1 MNKRSIALILCF
13 ALTLSMLVS
22 PEQSAAK
29 KAKLKLNKKKVT
41 LYVGKSVQLK
51 VKGTKKKAKWKSSS
65 KKTASVSS
73 KGKVSAKKKGT
84 ARITAKVGKKKLV
97 CRVTVKNKKK
107 PVPIHTGS
115 MNTAPAQPQTS
126 SNPGVGASTQPL
138 VSLKPGDK
146 PSPSA
151 AATADPGDKP
161 SPSAAATAD
170 PGDKPSP
177 SAAATADPGDKPSPS
192 AAATSDP
199 GDKPSPSAAATA
211 DPGDKPSPSAAATS
225 APGTKPSPS
234 ATATAAPGTKPSPSA
249 TATAAPG
256 TKPSPS
262 ASATADPGDY
272 PTEIVSMKDTYD
284 NIFGKTGT
292 CINLVQLQDPE
303 TLEYVKK
310 HFSSFTLENEM
321 KPDYLMPGWLQP
333 ISTEEAKKKTGD
345 YVIPESYKETT
356 VPQFNYDTVDKVLK
370 IAKDNG
376 LKIRYHVLV
385 WHSQSPEWFFKVNYS
400 QDEAAE
406 YVSEEVM
413 YERMQMYISS
423 MIHHVYTLDNGAYK
437 DVVYTWDV
445 ANEYFSNTPD
455 KNWAAVFGNR
465 ENIEGETSTDRPAL
479 GTRPT
484 YIKRAFEMAYDALA
498 EFGLQD
504 KVPLFYND
512 FNTYFTKEKII
523 EMIHFINED
532 REVCSGVGM
541 QSHLALANPTVDTY
555 INTVAAFVQEGFQV
569 QITELDVGCTP
580 NKDKDDPDPTEEELA
595 AAYQK
600 QAEYVKE
607 LTKQL
612 ITLQKW
618 SGNKITGLTWWGLY
632 DAISWRKYEHVLM
645 FDKDMNDAKP
655 SYYAFM
661 QAAKEVP
668 EEPVKPSV
676 SSAVKL
682 DFNSQGAYESESND
696 AKCQLNE
703 DGSLTVTFTA
713 QYAAVR
719 FDLPASLKKDSPY
732 KSVVLTYTSSGG
744 NLGHSFYT
752 EAGKKTNWGGE
763 IKASADVKTCG
774 LNTANEY
781 TVNDILQGFQIF
793 NGGEAS
799 VEKPI
804 TITIKSLIFYEKT
817 AYYPWELNPDEVQT
831 PAPEPEPDLDA
842 APEGEGWQALP
853 LDQMSGGTKEEGRV
867 VLNDIEQVTVPL
879 PKTVEGDGKK
889 LEVVVKGT
897 LGTGSQGLRMW
908 LANGTGTASDQY
920 YFTKTGV
927 GFGGAGDPD
936 VFFKTGA
943 FELQKV
949 LTVGHT
955 EKEERVTTAN
965 NLLLKAPV
973 SGGKMQEVTIYG
985 IYVREVQE

>member
-1 MNKRSIALILCF
+1 MKYIIMYQKGFDLMNKRSIALILCF

-29 KAKLKLNKKKVT
+29 KAKLKLNKKKAT

-51 VKGTKKKAKWKSSS
+51 VKGTKKKAKWKSSN
-65 KKTASVSS
+65 KKVAAVSS

-84 ARITAKVGKKKLV
+84 ARITAKIGKKKLV

-107 PVPIHTGS
+107 PVPVHTGS
-115 MNTAPAQPQTS
+115 VNTAPSQPQTS
-126 SNPGVGASTQPL
+126 SDPGVGASAQPQT
-138 VSLKPGDK
+138 SLKPGDK
-146 PSPSA
+146 PSLSA
-151 AATADPGDKP
+151 SPIPDPGDKP
-161 SPSAAATAD
+161 SPSASASSD
-170 PGDKPSP
+170 PGNKPSP
-177 SAAATADPGDKPSPS
+177 SAS
-192 AAATSDP
+192 ATSD
-199 GDKPSPSAAATA
+199 
-211 DPGDKPSPSAAATS
+211 
-225 APGTKPSPS
+225 
-234 ATATAAPGTKPSPSA
+234 
-249 TATAAPG
+249 PG

-262 ASATADPGDY
+262 ASASSDPGTKPSPSAAATLDPGTKPSPSAAATAKPGTKPSASPATSPGVKPSPSATATTAPGEY

-284 NIFGKTGT
+284 DIFGKTGT
-292 CINLVQLQDPE
+292 CINLVQLQDAE

-310 HFSSFTLENEM
+310 HYSSFTLENEM

-356 VPQFNYDTVDKVLK
+356 VPKFNYDTVDKVLK
-370 IAKDNG
+370 IAKENG
-376 LKIRYHVLV
+376 LKVRYHVLV

-413 YERMQMYISS
+413 YERMRMYISS

-465 ENIEGETSTDRPAL
+465 ENIEGKTSTDRPEL

-498 EFGLQD
+498 EFDLQD
-504 KVPLFYND
+504 TVSLFYND
-512 FNTYFTKEKII
+512 FNTYYTKEKII
-523 EMIHFINED
+523 EMINFINEE
-532 REVCSGVGM
+532 RKVCSGVGM

-555 INTVAAFVQEGFQV
+555 VNTVAAFVQAGFQV
-569 QITELDVGCTP
+569 QVTELDVGCTP
-580 NKDKDDPDPTEEELA
+580 KKGEDDPDPTEKELEE
-595 AAYQK
+595 AYQK

-632 DAISWRKYEHVLM
+632 DAISWREYEHVLM

-668 EEPVKPSV
+668 DEPVKPSV

-682 DFNSQGAYESESND
+682 DFNTQGSYESDSQGAV
-696 AKCQLNE
+696 CQPNE
-703 DGSLTVTFTA
+703 DGSLTITFTA
-713 QYAAVR
+713 QHAGVR

-732 KSVVLTYTSSGG
+732 KSVVLTYTSTGD
-744 NLGHSFYT
+744 NVGHSFYT
-752 EAGKKTNWGGE
+752 AAGEKTSWGS
-763 IKASADVKTCG
+763 IKAAAVEKTCG
-774 LNTANEY
+774 INTAGDY
-781 TVNDILQGFQIF
+781 TVNDILQGFKIF
-793 NGGEAS
+793 NSAEATS
-799 VEKPI
+799 ENPVI
-804 TITIKSLIFYEKT
+804 ITIKSLIFYEKT

-831 PAPEPEPDLDA
+831 PAPEPEPDLEA
-842 APEGEGWQALP
+842 PPEGEGWQALP
-853 LDQMSGGTKEEGRV
+853 LDQMSDGVKEGGRV

-879 PKTVEGDGKK
+879 PKTMEGDGKK

-897 LGTGSQGLRMW
+897 LGTSSQGLRMW

-920 YFTKTGV
+920 YFTKTGI

-955 EKEERVTTAN
+955 ENEERVTTAN
-965 NLLLKAPV
+965 NLLLKAPAP
-973 SGGKMQEVTIYG
+973 GAKMQEVTIYG

>member
-1 MNKRSIALILCF
+1 MKYIIMYQKGFDLMNKRSIALILCF

-29 KAKLKLNKKKVT
+29 KAKLKLNKKKAT

-51 VKGTKKKAKWKSSS
+51 VKGTKKKAKWKSSN
-65 KKTASVSS
+65 KKVAAVSS

-84 ARITAKVGKKKLV
+84 ARITAKIGKKKLV

-107 PVPIHTGS
+107 PVPVHTGS
-115 MNTAPAQPQTS
+115 VNTAPSQPQTS
-126 SNPGVGASTQPL
+126 SDPGVGASAQPQT
-138 VSLKPGDK
+138 SLKPGDK
-146 PSPSA
+146 PSLSA
-151 AATADPGDKP
+151 SPIPDPGDKP
-161 SPSAAATAD
+161 SPSASASSD
-170 PGDKPSP
+170 PGNKPSP
-177 SAAATADPGDKPSPS
+177 SAS
-192 AAATSDP
+192 ATSD
-199 GDKPSPSAAATA
+199 
-211 DPGDKPSPSAAATS
+211 
-225 APGTKPSPS
+225 
-234 ATATAAPGTKPSPSA
+234 
-249 TATAAPG
+249 PG

-262 ASATADPGDY
+262 ASASSDPGTKPSPSAAATLDPGTKPSPSAAATAKPGTKPSASPATSPGVKPSPSATATTDPGEY
-272 PTEIVSMKDTYD
+272 PAEIVSIKDTYD
-284 NIFGKTGT
+284 DIFGKTGT
-292 CINLVQLQDPE
+292 CINLFQLQDAE

-310 HFSSFTLENEM
+310 HYSSFTLENEM

-370 IAKDNG
+370 IAKENG
-376 LKIRYHVLV
+376 LKVRYHVLV

-413 YERMQMYISS
+413 YERMRMYISS

-465 ENIEGETSTDRPAL
+465 ENIEGKTSTDRPAL

-512 FNTYFTKEKII
+512 FNTYFTTEKII
-523 EMIHFINED
+523 EMINFINED

-580 NKDKDDPDPTEEELA
+580 NKEDDDPDPTEEELA
-595 AAYQK
+595 VAYQK

-668 EEPVKPSV
+668 DEPVKPSV

-682 DFNSQGAYESESND
+682 DFNTQGSYESDSQGAV
-696 AKCQLNE
+696 CQLNE
-703 DGSLTVTFTA
+703 DGSLTITFTA
-713 QYAAVR
+713 QHAGVR

-732 KSVVLTYTSSGG
+732 KSVVLTYTSTGD
-744 NLGHSFYT
+744 NVGHSFYT
-752 EAGKKTNWGGE
+752 AAGEKTSWGS
-763 IKASADVKTCG
+763 IKAAAVEKTCG
-774 LNTANEY
+774 INTAGDY
-781 TVNDILQGFQIF
+781 TVNDILQGFKIF
-793 NGGEAS
+793 NSAEATPENP
-799 VEKPI
+799 VI
-804 TITIKSLIFYEKT
+804 ITIKSLIFYEKT

-853 LDQMSGGTKEEGRV
+853 LDQMSDGVKEDGRV
-867 VLNDIEQVTVPL
+867 VLNGKGQVTIPL
-879 PKTVEGDGKK
+879 PETIEGDGKK

-897 LGTGSQGLRMW
+897 LGTTSQGLRMW

-920 YFTKTGV
+920 YFTKTEGI

-965 NLLLKAPV
+965 NLLLKGPSYNV
-973 SGGKMQEVTIYG
+973 NMLEVTIYG

>member
-1 MNKRSIALILCF
+1 MKYIIMYQKGFDLMNKRSIALILCF

-29 KAKLKLNKKKVT
+29 KAKLKLNKKKAT

-51 VKGTKKKAKWKSSS
+51 VKGTKKKAKWKSSN
-65 KKTASVSS
+65 KKVAAVSS

-84 ARITAKVGKKKLV
+84 ARITAKIGKKKLV

-107 PVPIHTGS
+107 PVPVHTGS
-115 MNTAPAQPQTS
+115 VNTAPSQPQTS
-126 SNPGVGASTQPL
+126 SDPGVGASAQPQT
-138 VSLKPGDK
+138 SLKPGDK
-146 PSPSA
+146 PSLSA
-151 AATADPGDKP
+151 SPIPDPGDKP
-161 SPSAAATAD
+161 SPSASASSD
-170 PGDKPSP
+170 PGNKPSP
-177 SAAATADPGDKPSPS
+177 SAS
-192 AAATSDP
+192 ATSD
-199 GDKPSPSAAATA
+199 
-211 DPGDKPSPSAAATS
+211 
-225 APGTKPSPS
+225 
-234 ATATAAPGTKPSPSA
+234 
-249 TATAAPG
+249 PG

-262 ASATADPGDY
+262 ASASSDPGTKPSPSAAATLDPGTKPSPSAAATAKPGTKPSASPATSPGVKPSPSATATTDPGEY
-272 PTEIVSMKDTYD
+272 PAEIVSIKDTYD
-284 NIFGKTGT
+284 DIFGKTGT
-292 CINLVQLQDPE
+292 CINLFQLQDAE

-310 HFSSFTLENEM
+310 HYSSFTLENEM

-370 IAKDNG
+370 IAKENG
-376 LKIRYHVLV
+376 LKVRYHVLV

-413 YERMQMYISS
+413 YERMRMYISS

-465 ENIEGETSTDRPAL
+465 ENIEGKTSTDRPAL

-512 FNTYFTKEKII
+512 FNTYFTTEKII
-523 EMIHFINED
+523 EMINFINED

-580 NKDKDDPDPTEEELA
+580 NKEDDDPDPTEEELA
-595 AAYQK
+595 VAYQK

-668 EEPVKPSV
+668 DEPVKPSV

-682 DFNSQGAYESESND
+682 DFNTQGSYESDSQGAV
-696 AKCQLNE
+696 CQLNE
-703 DGSLTVTFTA
+703 DGSLTITFTA
-713 QYAAVR
+713 KHAGVR

-732 KSVVLTYTSSGG
+732 KSVVLTYTSTGD
-744 NLGHSFYT
+744 NVGHSFYT
-752 EAGKKTNWGGE
+752 AAGEKTSWGS
-763 IKASADVKTCG
+763 IKAAAVEKTCG
-774 LNTANEY
+774 INTAGDY
-781 TVNDILQGFQIF
+781 TVNDILQGFKIF
-793 NGGEAS
+793 NSAEATLENP
-799 VEKPI
+799 VI
-804 TITIKSLIFYEKT
+804 ITIKSLIFYEKT

-831 PAPEPEPDLDA
+831 PEPEPEPDLEA
-842 APEGEGWQALP
+842 PPEGEGWQALP
-853 LDQMSGGTKEEGRV
+853 LDQMSDGVKEEGRV

-879 PKTVEGDGKK
+879 PKTMEGDGKK

-897 LGTGSQGLRMW
+897 LGTSSQGLRMW

-927 GFGGAGDPD
+927 GFGGAGDAD

-965 NLLLKAPV
+965 NLLLKAPAP
-973 SGGKMQEVTIYG
+973 GAKMQEVTIYG

>member
-1 MNKRSIALILCF
+1 MNKRRIALILCF
-13 ALTLSMLVS
+13 ALTLSMLIK
-22 PEQSAAK
+22 PELSEAK
-29 KAKLKLNKKKVT
+29 TSKPRLNKKKVT
-41 LYVGKSVQLK
+41 LYVGKSVRLK
-51 VKGTKKKAKWKSSS
+51 VKGTKKKAKWKSSN
-65 KKTASVSS
+65 KKVAAVSS

-107 PVPIHTGS
+107 PVPTRTGS
-115 MNTAPAQPQTS
+115 VNTTPGTVPSAQPQ
-126 SNPGVGASTQPL
+126 V
-138 VSLKPGDK
+138 
-146 PSPSA
+146 
-151 AATADPGDKP
+151 
-161 SPSAAATAD
+161 
-170 PGDKPSP
+170 
-177 SAAATADPGDKPSPS
+177 
-192 AAATSDP
+192 TSDP
-199 GDKPSPSAAATA
+199 G
-211 DPGDKPSPSAAATS
+211 
-225 APGTKPSPS
+225 TKPAPS
-234 ATATAAPGTKPSPSA
+234 ATATADPGTEPTPSATATADPGTEPTPSATATADPGTEPTPSATATADPGTKPTPSATATADPGTKPSPSA

-262 ASATADPGDY
+262 ASATADPGEY

-284 NIFGKTGT
+284 DIFGKTGT

-321 KPDYLMPGWLQP
+321 KPDYLMPGWLKP

-370 IAKDNG
+370 IAKEHG

-385 WHSQSPEWFFKVNYS
+385 WHSQSPEWFFKENYS
-400 QDEAAE
+400 QEETAE

-413 YERMQMYISS
+413 YERMRMYISS

-465 ENIEGETSTDRPAL
+465 ENIEGTTSTDRPAL

-523 EMIHFINED
+523 EMINFINED
-532 REVCSGVGM
+532 RKVCSGVGM

-580 NKDKDDPDPTEEELA
+580 NREEDDPEPTEEELA

-632 DAISWRKYEHVLM
+632 DAISWRKHEHVLM

-668 EEPVKPSV
+668 DEPVKPSV

-682 DFNSQGAYESESND
+682 DFNTQGSYESESKD
-696 AKCQLNE
+696 AVCQLNE
-703 DGSLTVTFTA
+703 DGSLTITFTA

-744 NLGHSFYT
+744 DLSHAFYT
-752 EAGKKTNWGGE
+752 EAGKKVEWGSK
-763 IKASADVKTCG
+763 IKVSKDEKTCG
-774 LNTANEY
+774 LNTAAEF

-799 VEKPI
+799 AEKPI

-831 PAPEPEPDLDA
+831 PEPEPEPDLDA
-842 APEGEGWQALP
+842 PPEGEGWQSLP
-853 LDQMSGGTKEEGRV
+853 LDQMSDGVKEDGRV
-867 VLNDIEQVTVPL
+867 VLNNIGQVTIPL
-879 PKTVEGDGKK
+879 PQTIEGDGKK

-897 LGTGSQGLRMW
+897 LGTGSQGMRMW
-908 LANGTGTASDQY
+908 LANGTGTASAQY
-920 YFTKTGV
+920 YYTKSQGI

-943 FELQKV
+943 FELQKI

-955 EKEERVTTAN
+955 EGETRVTTAN
-965 NLLLKAPV
+965 NLLLKGPSYNV
-973 SGGKMQEVTIYG
+973 NMLEVTIYG

>member
-29 KAKLKLNKKKVT
+29 KAKLKLNKKKAT

-51 VKGTKKKAKWKSSS
+51 VKGTKKKAKWKSSN
-65 KKTASVSS
+65 KKVAAVSS

-84 ARITAKVGKKKLV
+84 ARITAKIGKKKLV

-107 PVPIHTGS
+107 PVPVHTGS
-115 MNTAPAQPQTS
+115 VNTAPSQPQTS
-126 SNPGVGASTQPL
+126 SDPGVGASAQPQT
-138 VSLKPGDK
+138 SLKPGDK
-146 PSPSA
+146 PSLSA
-151 AATADPGDKP
+151 SPIPDPGDKP
-161 SPSAAATAD
+161 SPSASASSD
-170 PGDKPSP
+170 PGNKPSP
-177 SAAATADPGDKPSPS
+177 SAS
-192 AAATSDP
+192 ATSD
-199 GDKPSPSAAATA
+199 
-211 DPGDKPSPSAAATS
+211 
-225 APGTKPSPS
+225 
-234 ATATAAPGTKPSPSA
+234 
-249 TATAAPG
+249 PG

-262 ASATADPGDY
+262 ASASSDPGTKPSPSAAATLDPGTKPSPSAAATAKPGTKPSASPATSPGVKPSPSATATTAPGEY

-284 NIFGKTGT
+284 DIFGKTGT
-292 CINLVQLQDPE
+292 CINLVQLQDAE

-310 HFSSFTLENEM
+310 HYSSFTLENEM
-321 KPDYLMPGWLQP
+321 KPDYLMPGWLKP

-370 IAKDNG
+370 IAKENG

-413 YERMQMYISS
+413 YERMRMYISS

-465 ENIEGETSTDRPAL
+465 ENIEGKTSTDRPAL

-523 EMIHFINED
+523 EMINFINED
-532 REVCSGVGM
+532 RKVCSGVGM

-555 INTVAAFVQEGFQV
+555 VNTVAAFVQEGFQV

-580 NKDKDDPDPTEEELA
+580 NKDKDDPDPTKEELA
-595 AAYQK
+595 VAYQK

-668 EEPVKPSV
+668 DEPVKPSV

-682 DFNSQGAYESESND
+682 DFNTQGSYESDSQGAV
-696 AKCQLNE
+696 CQLNE
-703 DGSLTVTFTA
+703 DGSLTITFTA
-713 QYAAVR
+713 QHAGVR

-732 KSVVLTYTSSGG
+732 KSVVLTYTSTGD
-744 NLGHSFYT
+744 NVGHSFYT
-752 EAGKKTNWGGE
+752 AAGEKTSWGS
-763 IKASADVKTCG
+763 IKAAAVEKTCG
-774 LNTANEY
+774 INTAGDY
-781 TVNDILQGFQIF
+781 TVNDILQGFKIF
-793 NGGEAS
+793 NSAEATLENP
-799 VEKPI
+799 VI
-804 TITIKSLIFYEKT
+804 ITIKSLIFYEKT

-831 PAPEPEPDLDA
+831 PEPEPEPDLEA
-842 APEGEGWQALP
+842 PPEGEGWQALP
-853 LDQMSGGTKEEGRV
+853 LDQMSDGVKEEGRV

-879 PKTVEGDGKK
+879 PKTMEGDGKK

-897 LGTGSQGLRMW
+897 LGTSSQGLRMW

-927 GFGGAGDPD
+927 GFGGAGDAD

-965 NLLLKAPV
+965 NLLLKAPAP
-973 SGGKMQEVTIYG
+973 GAKMQEVTIYG

>member
-1 MNKRSIALILCF
+1 MNKRRIALILCF
-13 ALTLSMLVS
+13 ALTLSMLVK
-22 PEQSAAK
+22 PELSEAK
-29 KAKLKLNKKKVT
+29 TAKPRLNKKKVT
-41 LYVGKSVQLK
+41 LYVGKSVRLK
-51 VKGTKKKAKWKSSS
+51 VKGTKKKAKWKSSN
-65 KKTASVSS
+65 KKVAAVSS

-84 ARITAKVGKKKLV
+84 ARITAKIGKKKLV

-107 PVPIHTGS
+107 PVPTRTGS
-115 MNTAPAQPQTS
+115 VNTTPALRSDTPGTVPTAQPQVS
-126 SNPGVGASTQPL
+126 SDPGL
-138 VSLKPGDK
+138 E

-151 AATADPGDKP
+151 TATADPGLEP
-161 SPSAAATAD
+161 SPSATATAD
-170 PGDKPSP
+170 PGLEPTP
-177 SAAATADPGDKPSPS
+177 SATATPDPGTKPTPS
-192 AAATSDP
+192 AEPTSN
-199 GDKPSPSAAATA
+199 
-211 DPGDKPSPSAAATS
+211 
-225 APGTKPSPS
+225 PGTKPSPS
-234 ATATAAPGTKPSPSA
+234 ATATVAPGTKPSPSA

-262 ASATADPGDY
+262 ASASSDPGDY

-284 NIFGKTGT
+284 EIFGKTGT
-292 CINLVQLQDPE
+292 CINLVQLQDPA

-321 KPDYLMPGWLQP
+321 KPDYLMPGWLKP
-333 ISTEEAKKKTGD
+333 ISTEDAKKKTGD

-370 IAKDNG
+370 IAKEHG

-385 WHSQSPEWFFKVNYS
+385 WHSQSPEWFFKENYS

-413 YERMQMYISS
+413 YERMRMYISS

-465 ENIEGETSTDRPAL
+465 ENIEGTTSTDRPAL
-479 GTRPT
+479 GNRPT
-484 YIKRAFEMAYDALA
+484 YIKKAFEMAYDALA

-504 KVPLFYND
+504 EVPLFYND
-512 FNTYFTKEKII
+512 FNTYFTTEKII
-523 EMIHFINED
+523 EMINFINED

-580 NKDKDDPDPTEEELA
+580 NKEDEDPEPTEEELA

-632 DAISWRKYEHVLM
+632 DAISWRKHEHVLM

-668 EEPVKPSV
+668 DEPVKPSV

-682 DFNSQGAYESESND
+682 DFTTQGSYESDSQGAV
-696 AKCQLNE
+696 CQLNE
-703 DGSLTVTFTA
+703 DGSLTITFTA
-713 QYAAVR
+713 QHAGVR

-732 KSVVLTYTSSGG
+732 KSVVLTYTSTGE
-744 NLGHSFYT
+744 NVGHSFYT
-752 EAGKKTNWGGE
+752 AAGEKASWGS
-763 IKASADVKTCG
+763 IKATSVEKTCG
-774 LNTANEY
+774 INTAGDY
-781 TVNDILQGFQIF
+781 TVNDILQGFKIF
-793 NGGEAS
+793 NSAEAS
-799 VEKPI
+799 PQNPVI
-804 TITIKSLIFYEKT
+804 ITIKSLIFYEKT

-831 PAPEPEPDLDA
+831 PEPEPEPDLDA
-842 APEGEGWQALP
+842 PPEGEGWQSLP
-853 LDQMSGGTKEEGRV
+853 LDQMSDGVKEDGRV
-867 VLNDIEQVTVPL
+867 VLNNIGQVTIPL
-879 PKTVEGDGKK
+879 PQTIEGDGKK
-889 LEVVVKGT
+889 LEVVVKGI
-897 LGTGSQGLRMW
+897 LGTGSQGMRMW
-908 LANGTGTASDQY
+908 LANGTGTASNQY
-920 YFTKTGV
+920 YYTKSQGI

-936 VFFKTGA
+936 VFFNTGA

-949 LTVGHT
+949 LTLGHT
-955 EKEERVTTAN
+955 EGEATRVTTAN
-965 NLLLKAPV
+965 NLLLKGPSYNV
-973 SGGKMQEVTIYG
+973 NMLEVTIYG

>member
-1 MNKRSIALILCF
+1 MNKRRIALILCF
-13 ALTLSMLVS
+13 ALTLSMLVK
-22 PEQSAAK
+22 PELSEAK
-29 KAKLKLNKKKVT
+29 KAKPRLNKKKVT
-41 LYVGKSVQLK
+41 LYVGKSVRLK
-51 VKGTKKKAKWKSSS
+51 VKGTKKKAKWKSSN
-65 KKTASVSS
+65 KKVAVVSS

-84 ARITAKVGKKKLV
+84 ARITAKIGKKKLV

-107 PVPIHTGS
+107 PVPTRTGS
-115 MNTAPAQPQTS
+115 VNTTPGTVPSAQPQVTS
-126 SNPGVGASTQPL
+126 DPGT
-138 VSLKPGDK
+138 KPA
-146 PSPSA
+146 PSA
-151 AATADPGDKP
+151 TATADPGLEP
-161 SPSAAATAD
+161 SPSAT
-170 PGDKPSP
+170 
-177 SAAATADPGDKPSPS
+177 
-192 AAATSDP
+192 ATSD
-199 GDKPSPSAAATA
+199 
-211 DPGDKPSPSAAATS
+211 
-225 APGTKPSPS
+225 PGTKPSPS
-234 ATATAAPGTKPSPSA
+234 ATATPDPGLEPTPSATATADPGTKPTPSAAATSAPGTKPSPSA

-333 ISTEEAKKKTGD
+333 ISTEDAKKKTGD

-385 WHSQSPEWFFKVNYS
+385 WHSQSPEWFFKENYS
-400 QDEAAE
+400 QEETAE

-413 YERMQMYISS
+413 YERMRMYISS

-465 ENIEGETSTDRPAL
+465 ENIQGETSTNRPAL
-479 GTRPT
+479 GTKPT

-512 FNTYFTKEKII
+512 FNTYSTKEKII
-523 EMIHFINED
+523 EMINFINED

-541 QSHLALANPTVDTY
+541 QSHLALADPTVDTY
-555 INTVAAFVQEGFQV
+555 INTVVAFVQEGFQV

-580 NKDKDDPDPTEEELA
+580 KREDDDPEPTEEELA

-632 DAISWRKYEHVLM
+632 DAISWRKHEHVLM

-668 EEPVKPSV
+668 DEPVKPSG

-682 DFNSQGAYESESND
+682 DFNTQGSYESESD
-696 AKCQLNE
+696 TAKCRLNE
-703 DGSLTVTFTA
+703 DGSLTITFTA
-713 QYAAVR
+713 QSAAVR

-744 NLGHSFYT
+744 DLSHAFYT
-752 EAGKKTNWGGE
+752 EAGKKVEWGSK
-763 IKASADVKTCG
+763 IKVSKDEKTCG
-774 LNTANEY
+774 LNTAEKF

-799 VEKPI
+799 AEKPI

-831 PAPEPEPDLDA
+831 PEPEPEPDLDA
-842 APEGEGWQALP
+842 PPEGEGWQSLP
-853 LDQMSGGTKEEGRV
+853 LDQMSDGVKEDGRV
-867 VLNDIEQVTVPL
+867 VLNNIGQVTIPL
-879 PKTVEGDGKK
+879 PQTIEGDGKK

-897 LGTGSQGLRMW
+897 LGTGSQGMRMW

-920 YFTKTGV
+920 YYTKSQGI
-927 GFGGAGDPD
+927 GFGGSGDPD
-936 VFFKTGA
+936 VVFKTGA
-943 FELQKV
+943 FEIQKV

-955 EKEERVTTAN
+955 EQDNSRVTTAN
-965 NLLLKAPV
+965 NLLLKGPSYSAN
-973 SGGKMQEVTIYG
+973 MLMLEVTIYG